1 MTGVD
6 RDAATE
12 CAAIMTSVI
21 IFHALPI
28 SGIKDLFLMKAC
40 ASDTI
45 PPDNTAI
52 RAVNNHNNR
61 GKT

>member
-28 SGIKDLFLMKAC
+28 SGIKDIFLM
-40 ASDTI
+40 
-45 PPDNTAI
+45 
-52 RAVNNHNNR
+52 
-61 GKT
+61 

>member
-28 SGIKDLFLMKAC
+28 SGIEDLFLM
-40 ASDTI
+40 
-45 PPDNTAI
+45 
-52 RAVNNHNNR
+52 
-61 GKT
+61 